1 MNDTWYSEI
10 ESNILTQIQ
19 YVLTEK
25 LDAPFPELNCTTSS
39 QNDTIEG
46 VAVFPTLYI
55 HLLPPVEMGNDLE
68 NVSVNA
74 VRATFDFQVYSNK
87 SEDECMKILS
97 QCIAEMKR
105 LHFNVPMFPDPQTN
119 DKKYFAIARFSR
131 VIGSGDSDIIQA

>member
-10 ESNILTQIQ
+10 ESNILTHIQ
-19 YVLTEK
+19 YMLTEK
-25 LDAPFPELNCTTSS
+25 MDAPFPELNCTTSS
-39 QNDTIEG
+39 QNENIEG
-46 VAVFPTLYI
+46 IALFPTLYI

-87 SEDECMKILS
+87 SEDECMKILT
-97 QCIAEMKR
+97 QCISEMKK
-105 LHFNVPMFPDPQTN
+105 LHFNVPLFPDPQTN

-131 VIGSGDSDIIQA
+131 VIGNGDSDIVQD